1 MNTKTHDTWDLF
13 ANTGQEL
20 GRDFAWPKPPP
31 WRSFSSGSAKD
42 LPPERANDNPS
53 RRGQVFRLPRE
64 NGEFNGESQRLLLA
78 VNAAIH
84 LRRPL
89 LVTGAPGC
97 GKTSLAYAIAWEL
110 SLGPV
115 LHWPITPR
123 TQLIED
129 GLYQY
134 DALGRLQ
141 DIQTAD
147 EAGAVR
153 YPVADYIQLGPVG
166 TAFLP
171 YKRPRVLLIDEI
183 DKSDIQLAN
192 ELLNLFEE
200 GWYEIPPLEREA
212 RRSSHK
218 TESNTDSNT
227 KPQPQEVRT
236 ADPECTA
243 KIIAGRVQ
251 CHEFPI
257 IVMTS
262 NRERDFPAAFY
273 RRCIRIEMP
282 RPTQPEMFRDLV
294 LEHFK
299 PKISEQAIDEPSGP
313 VPEEIRRFLD
323 DANQD
328 RATDQLLNALFLLT
342 MGDLPP
348 PSTEQFDELRTIL
361 YRGLHERDTS
371 AGSV

>member
-1 MNTKTHDTWDLF
+1 MTRIPDDTWALF
-13 ANTGQEL
+13 ANTGQQRNRE
-20 GRDFAWPKPPP
+20 FPWPPPPP
-31 WRSFSSGSAKD
+31 WRCSGSGDAED
-42 LPPERANDNPS
+42 LPPERTHDNPS
-53 RRGQVFRLPRE
+53 RRGKVFRLPRE
-64 NGEFNGESQRLLLA
+64 DGEFNGESKRLLLA

-110 SLGPV
+110 NLGPV

-141 DIQTAD
+141 DIQSVG
-147 EAGAVR
+147 ESGSVR

-171 YKRPRVLLIDEI
+171 YKRPRVLLVDEI
-183 DKSDIQLAN
+183 DKSDIQLSN

-200 GWYEIPPLEREA
+200 GWFEIPPLEREA

-218 TESNTDSNT
+218 NDSKTDLNMVA
-227 KPQPQEVRT
+227 KPQEVRT
-236 ADPECTA
+236 ADLKCKA
-243 KIIAGRVQ
+243 KIAAGRVR

-282 RPTQPEMFRDLV
+282 RPTKPEMLRDLV

-299 PKISEQAIDEPSGP
+299 LKISDHAIDQANGP
-313 VPEEIRRFLD
+313 VPDEIRHFLD
-323 DANQD
+323 DPNQD

-342 MGDLPP
+342 MGELPP
-348 PSTEQFDELRTIL
+348 PNTEQFNELRTIL

>member
-1 MNTKTHDTWDLF
+1 MTSKPDDTWALF
-13 ANTGQEL
+13 ANTGQQRN
-20 GRDFAWPKPPP
+20 RDFPWPTPPP
-31 WRSFSSGSAKD
+31 WRCFGSGDAED
-42 LPPERANDNPS
+42 LPPERTHDNPS
-53 RRGQVFRLPRE
+53 RRGKVFRLPRE
-64 NGEFNGESQRLLLA
+64 DGEFNGESQRLLLA

-110 SLGPV
+110 NLGPV

-141 DIQTAD
+141 DIQA
-147 EAGAVR
+147 AGESGGVR

-183 DKSDIQLAN
+183 DKSDIQLSN

-200 GWYEIPPLEREA
+200 GWFEIPPLEREA

-218 TESNTDSNT
+218 DDSKTDSNMGA
-227 KPQPQEVRT
+227 KPQEVRT
-236 ADPECTA
+236 ADPECKA
-243 KIIAGRVQ
+243 KIAAGRVR

-282 RPTQPEMFRDLV
+282 RPTKPEMFRDLV

-299 PKISEQAIDEPSGP
+299 QKISDHAIDQANGP
-313 VPEEIRRFLD
+313 VPDEIRHFLD
-323 DANQD
+323 DPNQD

-342 MGDLPP
+342 MGELPP
-348 PSTEQFDELRTIL
+348 PNTEQFNELRTIL

-371 AGSV
+371 AGSA